1 MANESEPGGFFNSP
15 PCTCRQNKGEN
26 MASKT
31 WDGSTA
37 SFFDSTHWNPA
48 GVPQA
53 GDEAIIESG
62 TVTVPHR
69 MLDSL
74 GIALGSHNPSGAA
87 TLSLRNANLGSGLH
101 IGVLDPTY
109 NGDIQPFPKPTTT
122 ATIDVKGFV
131 KDAGSIDVGG
141 SLSSNYNSNAGFLT
155 LNLAQNSVFDLTG
168 SIRVNPSG
176 TLHVEGDKNTAL
188 INSGTISAVSPM
200 TVGVPVFGNGKFDL
214 EFGRSSSGSTEFA
227 SFVAPGQA
235 ITLGTMTSLTLD
247 QPRSFLGSIS
257 EAPLSVL
264 TLENTHT
271 TSNAYEN
278 GVLTIFDNLVP
289 VANLRITST
298 TNAGFNVANQGSN
311 VVITTPF
318 PSTAASVLTADQPQ
332 PLSSAVLLSNS

>member
-1 MANESEPGGFFNSP
+1 
-15 PCTCRQNKGEN
+15 

-37 SFFDSTHWNPA
+37 SFFNPA
-48 GVPQA
+48 HWKPSGVPQA
-53 GDEAIIESG
+53 GDAATIESG

-74 GIALGSHNPSGAA
+74 GITLGSHDPAGTA
-87 TLSLRNANLGSGLH
+87 TLSLRNTDLGSGLH
-101 IGVLDPTY
+101 VGVLDPAY

-122 ATIDVKGFV
+122 AAIDVKGFV

-155 LNLAQNSVFDLTG
+155 VDLARNSVFDLTG
-168 SIRVNPSG
+168 SIRVNPSS
-176 TLHVEGDKNTAL
+176 TLDVEGGKNTAL
-188 INSGTISAVSPM
+188 INDGTISAVSPM
-200 TVGVPVFGNGKFDL
+200 TIGVPVLGDGKFDL

-235 ITLGTMTSLTLD
+235 ITLGSMTSLTLD
-247 QPRSFLGSIS
+247 QPRWFLGSIS
-257 EAPLSVL
+257 EAPLSTL
-264 TLENTHT
+264 TLQNTHT

-289 VANLRITST
+289 VADLRITST
-298 TNAGFNVANQGSN
+298 TNAGFNVANQGGN

-318 PSTAASVLTADQPQ
+318 PSTASSVLTADQPQ
-332 PLSSAVLLSNS
+332 PLSSAVLLGNS